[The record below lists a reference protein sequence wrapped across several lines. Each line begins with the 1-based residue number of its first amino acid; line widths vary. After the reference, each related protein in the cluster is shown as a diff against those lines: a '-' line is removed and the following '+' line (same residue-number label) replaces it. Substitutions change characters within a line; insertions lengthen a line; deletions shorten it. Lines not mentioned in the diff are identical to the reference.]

1 MNDFSRNIAFK
12 STSAD
17 YELLTD
23 TNIKNAI
30 KTRLGISTDGAY
42 STLIANGIANIGFC
56 VFANSRIS
64 VNSEPYIYNEPIMN
78 VVSGNGEVN
87 SNTLIK
93 SIKVENNDISGT
105 FYFKI

>member
-1 MNDFSRNIAFK
+1 MNEFSRNIAFR
-12 STSAD
+12 STSYD

-30 KTRLGISTDGAY
+30 KTRLGISSEERY
-42 STLIANGIANIGFC
+42 SNLIESGISNMAFC

-64 VNSEPYIYNEPIMN
+64 VNGEPYIYNEPIMN

-87 SNTLIK
+87 ANTLIK
-93 SIKVENNDISGT
+93 SIKVENNDINGT